1 MAKEGDKRIGNQF
14 WRLAPTI
21 GRKRIF
27 ETPDILW
34 EACCEYFK
42 WCKDNPLIEYDWKGK
57 PLQMIEIP
65 RIRAMSYAGLAFFL
79 GVSTGYLPMMLERMS
94 KKDDEESKE
103 FVNVLT
109 RIEQTIFTQNY
120 EGAAGNQLN
129 PMIVARYLGI
139 KEKQEL
145 EVQTTEAEQ
154 KNKEDF
160 LKKVEKAKVE

>member
-14 WRLAPTI
+14 WRLAPKV

-27 ETPDILW
+27 ETPEILW
-34 EACCEYFK
+34 EACCEYFQ
-42 WCKDNPLIEYDWKGK
+42 WSKDNPLIEYDWKGK
-57 PLQMIEIP
+57 PLQKIEIP
-65 RIRAMSYAGLAFFL
+65 KIRAMSHSGLAFFL

-103 FVNVLT
+103 FVNILT

-120 EGAAGNQLN
+120 EGAAANLLN

-139 KEKQEL
+139 KEKQEF
-145 EVQTTEAEQ
+145 EIQTTADEH
-154 KNKEDF
+154 KNREEF
-160 LKKVEKAKVE
+160 LKKIERAKVE